1 MAMEKQCTFLIFD
14 ESVSRAEMDE
24 LAAGL
29 ENADVAVKSATLRKI
44 IMLILNG
51 RLAGT
56 HGQSKFLVLAKRIRS
71 ATKALRMRG

>member
-51 RLAGT
+51 EQLG
-56 HGQSKFLVLAKRIRS
+56 
-71 ATKALRMRG
+71 ALLMKVIQYIVPNEDKGLKKLLYHH